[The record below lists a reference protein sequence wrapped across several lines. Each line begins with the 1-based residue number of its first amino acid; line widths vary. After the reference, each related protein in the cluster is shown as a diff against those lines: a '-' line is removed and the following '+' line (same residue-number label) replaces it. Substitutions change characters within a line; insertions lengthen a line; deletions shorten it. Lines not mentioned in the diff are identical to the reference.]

1 MGRLDKI
8 VQCLSLHLSVYL
20 MPTSISGFMF
30 TSSWHLAP
38 KTLSQL
44 SLNLYSRD
52 DYSLLPL
59 QPPVVSIELPLVIHL
74 FSYQKEGTHRLLA
87 PAAELPVLSICP
99 SVDYFQNGAGS
110 VHTLP
115 APLPP
120 TTLMK
125 LTYMPFTL
133 SSLAPPAHPASY
145 SS

>member
-1 MGRLDKI
+1 MWEGRIKLLS
-8 VQCLSLHLSVYL
+8 VCLSFYL
-20 MPTSISGFMF
+20 MPTGVSGFKS

-38 KTLSQL
+38 KTLTQL

-59 QPPVVSIELPLVIHL
+59 QPPVMSRELPLVIHL
-74 FSYQKEGTHRLLA
+74 FSYQKEGTHWLLA
-87 PAAELPVLSICP
+87 PAAALPVPSICP
-99 SVDYFQNGAGS
+99 SVDYFQYGASS

-120 TTLMK
+120 TILIK
-125 LTYMPFTL
+125 LTYMPFIP
-133 SSLAPPAHPASY
+133 SSLAAPAHPASY